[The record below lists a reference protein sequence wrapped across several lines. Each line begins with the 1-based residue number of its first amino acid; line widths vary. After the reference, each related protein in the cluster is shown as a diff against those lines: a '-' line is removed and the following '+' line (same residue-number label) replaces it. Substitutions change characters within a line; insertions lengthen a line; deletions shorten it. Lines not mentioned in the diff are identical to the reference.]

1 MKISHSTEERIPSSP
16 PEILP
21 IDDTSLRPLWS
32 VMIPVYNGMEY
43 LQSTLESILVQDQG
57 IDKMQIEVIDD
68 CSTDGDVADLVFKVS
83 NGRINYFKQE
93 KNKGSIRNTETCI
106 NRARGFYVHILHADD
121 QIKEGFYKEIDSLFD
136 QFPEIGAAFTDHE
149 HMDSFGNPVWDSEH
163 ISKHW
168 GVYDNF
174 ILTIAK
180 KCVIQYC
187 SIVVKRTTYEKLGCF
202 YGLEWTDDWLMWVR
216 IAASYP
222 IAYSPKVL
230 AKYRVLHMNKSY
242 ISLVTGQNLKDKL
255 KGIDMIQEYVPLEYR
270 MQIKKESK
278 KIVAIYYS
286 QMVDKLY
293 HDNNNKAA
301 AISLAHQALKLDFN
315 LGTLF
320 TAIKIHIKSIIN
332 Y

>member
-1 MKISHSTEERIPSSP
+1 MQNNQFTEERIPTSP
-16 PEILP
+16 PQILP
-21 IDDTSLRPLWS
+21 LDDDTIRPLWS
-32 VMIPVYNGMEY
+32 VMIPIYNGMQY
-43 LQSTLESILVQDQG
+43 LQSTLESILMQDQG

-68 CSTDGDVADLVFKVS
+68 CSTDGDVAELVFKVS
-83 NGRINYFKQE
+83 KGRINYFKHE
-93 KNKGSIRNTETCI
+93 KNKGLLRNTETCI

-121 QIKEGFYKEIDSLFD
+121 QIKEGFYKEIDTLFN

-149 HMDSFGNPVWDSEH
+149 HMDSFGNPVWESEK

-187 SIVVKRTTYEKLGCF
+187 SIVVKRATYEKLGCF
-202 YGLEWTDDWLMWVR
+202 YGFESGEDWLMWVR
-216 IAASYP
+216 IAANYP

-230 AKYRVLHMNKSY
+230 AKYRVLHMNTTS
-242 ISLVTGQNLKDKL
+242 ISLTSGQNLKDKL

-270 MQIKKESK
+270 KQIKKESK
-278 KIVAIYYS
+278 KIVAIYYT

-293 HDNNNKAA
+293 HDNHNKIA

-315 LGTLF
+315 VNTLF
-320 TAIKIHIKSIIN
+320 TVIKIHIKSIIN